1 MKSFKYVL
9 LTIVSFLCFFC
20 LTANSGE
27 EKVERIFIHVND
39 EVLICECA
47 DNTSSGALMDK
58 LKAGDLNLDMSDYG
72 GFEKVADLGFSLP
85 QNNEPMH
92 TSAGDVILYLGKTFS
107 IYYGQN
113 SWNLT
118 RIGKITNKNEAELK
132 SILGNSDISIRLSL
146 KQ

>member
-1 MKSFKYVL
+1 
-9 LTIVSFLCFFC
+9 
-20 LTANSGE
+20 
-27 EKVERIFIHVND
+27 
-39 EVLICECA
+39 
-47 DNTSSGALMDK
+47 
-58 LKAGDLNLDMSDYG
+58 
-72 GFEKVADLGFSLP
+72 
-85 QNNEPMH
+85 MH